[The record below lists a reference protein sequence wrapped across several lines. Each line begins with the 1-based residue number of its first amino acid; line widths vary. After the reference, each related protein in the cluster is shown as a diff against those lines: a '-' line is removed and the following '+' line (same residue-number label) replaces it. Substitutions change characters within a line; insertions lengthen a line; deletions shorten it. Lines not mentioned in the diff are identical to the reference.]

1 MGIVLLLRGPVPVS
15 NFYFQRK
22 KRKKM
27 GACCTKFGTYLL
39 RKEENKVVSNG
50 GTPRLNRVEHKQS
63 FVASP
68 EANGRTRSASSSS
81 SSSSSSSGSKS
92 VPEVV
97 VPPNNGDVV
106 QMNVFIMNET
116 SSETENVQTPTEV
129 SSPPPL
135 PPIVDETIQ
144 AEESATSKVPE
155 FHAEVSVKSTEID
168 DDKKSSSSSS
178 SSSSS

>member
-1 MGIVLLLRGPVPVS
+1 MNQISWDLKRELIKILLKSEITAILHCSTIVAKLVLTCSLCWEGAPPNFSTVSVCQSAECLCGDRVVVCLSLLRRVIVLLLRCPVPVS

-92 VPEVV
+92 
-97 VPPNNGDVV
+97 
-106 QMNVFIMNET
+106 
-116 SSETENVQTPTEV
+116 
-129 SSPPPL
+129 
-135 PPIVDETIQ
+135 
-144 AEESATSKVPE
+144 
-155 FHAEVSVKSTEID
+155 
-168 DDKKSSSSSS
+168 
-178 SSSSS
+178 

>member
-1 MGIVLLLRGPVPVS
+1 MGRCPVPVS
-15 NFYFQRK
+15 NLYFQRK

-116 SSETENVQTPTEV
+116 SSETENVQTPTGKISSFSFNFNFIFLFRYIEV
-129 SSPPPL
+129 SSPPQ

-144 AEESATSKVPE
+144 AEE
-155 FHAEVSVKSTEID
+155 
-168 DDKKSSSSSS
+168 
-178 SSSSS
+178 